1 MDLPCPYNCGFVY
14 DIYDPLEGRRL
25 LECPE
30 CGKPWILEV
39 SYIPFIER
47 RKVEGYSEHIPTE
60 HEIEEDAKYFSEHPE
75 ELESGQNTTTNEQ
88 NIEESEQK
96 PDNQNMCSKCGFVFE
111 DHNIAPEGICPV
123 CSLDDDSVKR
133 LSDEGNIAA
142 AEIAEKG
149 NSCLLDPE
157 AFQDLTINTH
167 VSYRISG
174 EYVDLKYNSGFAIR
188 TSLADIYGLVEEL
201 GESENITP
209 SIKQLLGDVTSRQQK
224 TASINA
230 FVRAVAAGEVDV

>member
-1 MDLPCPYNCGFVY
+1 MSERMDLPCPYNCGFVY

-123 CSLDDDSVKR
+123 CFLDVDNVTAPGEFQNIPGNCMVDYRCCGDQVELRYMKYNAFLVQKDYIIELAAKLNAGER
-133 LSDEGNIAA
+133 ISDEI
-142 AEIAEKG
+142 KRY
-149 NSCLLDPE
+149 L
-157 AFQDLTINTH
+157 NTNG
-167 VSYRISG
+167 SN
-174 EYVDLKYNSGFAIR
+174 K
-188 TSLADIYGLVEEL
+188 
-201 GESENITP
+201 
-209 SIKQLLGDVTSRQQK
+209 VTALNQ
-224 TASINA
+224 
-230 FVRAVAAGEVDV
+230 FVKAVATGKVEI

>member
-1 MDLPCPYNCGFVY
+1 MSERMDLPCPYNCGFVY

-96 PDNQNMCSKCGFVFE
+96 PDNQNRGALTNIISKQAASKSTRSKYRQQQKSSNMDKKFRNQLLAESGKKE
-111 DHNIAPEGICPV
+111 EEIEGV
-123 CSLDDDSVKR
+123 NL
-133 LSDEGNIAA
+133 
-142 AEIAEKG
+142 EI
-149 NSCLLDPE
+149 
-157 AFQDLTINTH
+157 
-167 VSYRISG
+167 
-174 EYVDLKYNSGFAIR
+174 
-188 TSLADIYGLVEEL
+188 EER
-201 GESENITP
+201 EVSENGPFVLIRNKKNKWAYRDWETDRKSTRLNSSHEIP
-209 SIKQLLGDVTSRQQK
+209 SRMPSS
-224 TASINA
+224 A
-230 FVRAVAAGEVDV
+230 